1 MTDLKT
7 LYREN
12 FRVLCKTVKEKQ
24 ADMAKMIRAVKID
37 DLFRLK
43 EHSVHLLRK
52 THTPSGLLYHI
63 RIIDNVTD
71 RCVLQGPVLIP
82 AQRKTKK

>member
-1 MTDLKT
+1 
-7 LYREN
+7 
-12 FRVLCKTVKEKQ
+12 
-24 ADMAKMIRAVKID
+24 MIRAVKID

-43 EHSVHLLRK
+43 GHSVHLLRK

-71 RCVLQGPVLIP
+71 RCILQGPVMIP